1 MYEYFLWQNYLIVSI
16 FVFLPE
22 MNNRIILVHVIE
34 LHKIRMIYMDN
45 PSKLKN
51 IVPLL
56 ALLTAFPAFS
66 TDMILPAIPSLAQ
79 KWNEPL
85 SVVNLILIGF
95 FVTYGFSLLFYG
107 PISDRYGR
115 KKPLIAGIVL
125 YIFASIL
132 CATASDAS
140 SLIAFRILQAAGAAA
155 SASLSMAMT
164 KDIFSGNERQRILAY
179 IAVIMALAPMFA
191 PILGGWMLAHLTWNW
206 IFIAQG
212 TMGVIGLLGV
222 IKTPETLKEPSII
235 PVSKV
240 MNSYWNLLLN
250 RNYIVMVL
258 VMSLSLLPL
267 YSFIAGSSALY
278 ITGFGMSE
286 QTFSYFFA
294 FNALALMAG
303 SMSCL
308 KLTDRINPRH
318 LMTAG
323 FAGITC
329 GAILILTIGHYSPWT
344 FVFPMALITYSIGIS
359 RPPSNHLVLEQVH
372 KDAGAASSLLIFT
385 YFTLGAAGMWL
396 VSQEWMERMQIL
408 GTITLICGIL
418 VLAAWMMLQKT
429 GIGSEHKYER

>member
-1 MYEYFLWQNYLIVSI
+1 
-16 FVFLPE
+16 
-22 MNNRIILVHVIE
+22 
-34 LHKIRMIYMDN
+34 MDN
-45 PSKLKN
+45 SGKLKN

-66 TDMILPAIPSLAQ
+66 TDMILPAIPSLAVLWD
-79 KWNEPL
+79 KPL

-125 YIFASIL
+125 YIIASVL
-132 CATASDAS
+132 CAMANSATA
-140 SLIAFRILQAAGAAA
+140 LIAFRVLQAAGAAA

-191 PILGGWMLAHLTWNW
+191 PIVGGWILAYMTWHW

-212 TMGVIGLLGV
+212 TMGLIGLLGV
-222 IKTPETLKEPSII
+222 IRTPETLKEPTIVPI
-235 PVSKV
+235 SKV
-240 MNSYWNLLLN
+240 MNSYGNLLLN
-250 RNYIVMVL
+250 TNYVVMVL
-258 VMSLSLLPL
+258 VMSISLLPL

-278 ITGFGMSE
+278 INGFGMTE

-308 KLTDRINPRH
+308 KLTDRIDPKH

-323 FAGITC
+323 FAGIAI
-329 GAILILTIGHYSPWT
+329 GAVLILTIGHYGPWT
-344 FVFPMALITYSIGIS
+344 FALPMAIITYSIGIS

-385 YFTLGAAGMWL
+385 YFTLGAVGMWL

-408 GTITLICGIL
+408 GTITLVCGVI
-418 VLAAWMMLQKT
+418 VFAAWMMLQKR
-429 GIGSEHKYER
+429 GLGSGN